1 MQVEQSNISKTSQVN
16 ADTIL
21 TLMYRVLL
29 VLGREPGKLEHF
41 SEKRLDKGEISQN
54 ECHDLACYLDF
65 LHMVEQSL
73 EIGQR
78 REDRLNDSEH
88 DPNYSLSH
96 L

>member
-1 MQVEQSNISKTSQVN
+1 
-16 ADTIL
+16 
-21 TLMYRVLL
+21 MYRVLL

-41 SEKRLDKGEISQN
+41 SEKRHDKGGISQN
-54 ECHDLACYLDF
+54 KCRDLACSQDC

-78 REDRLNDSEH
+78 REDKLNDSEH